1 MDDSTFTRAAA
12 DFVADDDHNT
22 VVVQLAEYGT
32 PRPVNDGAG
41 VYREQF
47 DSMVMADRVSVKDSH
62 GGVIVGHADPA
73 TFRESPNPTV
83 DLTIADTSAGRD
95 LMALVR
101 SGSINDVSVEFS
113 PKTGEIQEIGGV
125 THRSNT
131 RINAIAFAF
140 QGAHVAPVLAMR
152 NEPDM
157 SDETMIPD
165 DVART
170 GDLDR
175 LRDDMKREISVSMV
189 SGDANPYADLM
200 AYDNFGAL
208 TQAAYRDQ
216 ELNDLLHRAWTNQI
230 TTNNPG
236 VMLPNDVSEIKR
248 IVETSRP
255 AINSFGS
262 ESLPTSGMSVEYPYT
277 DVDVST
283 LVGVQATEKT
293 AVTSVRVDVKQGTA
307 PVATYA
313 GGSDISVQLIER
325 SQPAYL
331 ATYMRLMAI
340 GAATT
345 TEAAFGAGIL
355 TSATEGGEA
364 GATAE
369 SVKAAVFTASVAVE
383 AATGRPA
390 EFVLASTD
398 QFIAL
403 GSMPG
408 LENAVYGTT
417 NVAGTASAATLQV
430 TINGLPVRHCQ
441 HLAEASLIVSN
452 STAASWMGS
461 GMRTIS
467 APHVELLGQDV
478 AVYEL
483 GATVAYVPAG
493 IIALTGVTA
502 TPASLSRKK

>member
-1 MDDSTFTRAAA
+1 MDDPTILTRAAA
-12 DFVADDDHNT
+12 EFVADDDHNT

-41 VYREQF
+41 MYREQF
-47 DSMVMADRVSVKDSH
+47 DSMTMAERVMVKDSH

-113 PKTGEIQEIGGV
+113 PKTGEIQEIDGV
-125 THRSNT
+125 THRSKT

-140 QGAHVAPVLAMR
+140 RGAHVAPVLAMR
-152 NEPDM
+152 NEPEV
-157 SDETMIPD
+157 SDETIIPD
-165 DVART
+165 DVVRT
-170 GDLDR
+170 DDLNR
-175 LRDDMKREISVSMV
+175 LRDDLTREISVTAERS
-189 SGDANPYADLM
+189 DANPYADLLEF
-200 AYDNFGAL
+200 DNFGSL
-208 TQAAYRDQ
+208 TQAAFRDKD
-216 ELNDLLHRAWTNQI
+216 LNDQLHRALSNQI

-236 VMLPNDVSEIKR
+236 VMLPNDVQEIKR

-255 AINSFGS
+255 TINSFGS
-262 ESLPTSGMSVEYPYT
+262 EQLPASGMSVEFPYT
-277 DVDVST
+277 DTDVST
-283 LVGVQATEKT
+283 LVGVQSAEKT
-293 AVTSVRVDVKQGTA
+293 AITSVQIEIKQGTA
-307 PVATYA
+307 AVATYS

-325 SQPAYL
+325 SQPDFL
-331 ATYMRLMAI
+331 STYMRLMSI
-340 GAATT
+340 GCATT
-345 TEAAFGAGIL
+345 TEAAFGSAIVAAATAGG
-355 TSATEGGEA
+355 AAGG
-364 GATAE
+364 TAE

-398 QFIAL
+398 QFVAL
-403 GSMPG
+403 GAMAG

-417 NVAGTASAATLQV
+417 NVAGTSSASTLQV
-430 TINGLPVRHCQ
+430 NINGLPVRHCQ
-441 HLAEASLIVSN
+441 HLADGSLIVSN

-483 GATVAYVPAG
+483 GASVVYVPAA
-493 IIALTGVTA
+493 IISLTGTTA
-502 TPASLSRKK
+502 TRKK